1 LSINFWIDTVFGLCF
16 IIAFFFM
23 AFHVIS
29 GRMRKF
35 AQTHIKIEVLLKT
48 GHVDNVYPERASFP
62 GQIDFSYPAKAKEED
77 QIHVTKLFTEDDV
90 WEDVYGFPPYI
101 AYDIPKV
108 IYYEGEA
115 RPAVSKAEGVP
126 KEPTGETVSKTHTPK
141 IVSDVQIG
149 QALNNQFQKLA
160 VMASEK
166 FRELEEALLKAGR
179 LSPTV
184 VYIILGLL
192 VVLGVVAV
200 VVSYFNYETIAR
212 IAAATGV
219 AR

>member
-1 LSINFWIDTVFGLCF
+1 
-16 IIAFFFM
+16 M
-23 AFHVIS
+23 AFHFVS

-62 GQIDFSYPAKAKEED
+62 GQIDFVYPAKAKEED
-77 QIHVTKLFTEDDV
+77 QIHVTKLFTEEDV

-115 RPAVSKAEGVP
+115 RPAVSKAEGLA
-126 KEPTGETVSKTHTPK
+126 KDTQTFEPTGDTVPKTHSPK
-141 IVSDVQIG
+141 IVSDSQIG

-166 FRELEEALLKAGR
+166 FRELEEALIKAGR
-179 LSPTV
+179 LSPVV
-184 VYIILGLL
+184 VYIMLGSLVIL
-192 VVLGVVAV
+192 VIVCAVLT
-200 VVSYFNYETIAR
+200 YFNYETLVKVAIAN
-212 IAAATGV
+212 GV
-219 AR
+219 EVR